1 MLYYAVA
8 GYKRGSAMEK
18 DERMEIMQARDYKVV
33 KGNEIIQK
41 ARYDLG
47 LAEIKTFSFIV
58 SKIKPTDQVF
68 TEYSFTINE
77 YCKVLGIE
85 TNNGKNIQT
94 VKKSLKALV
103 DKSFFL
109 TLENGTETTIS
120 WLNKIWIDKGSGKV
134 RVRLDDDLQKYVTGL
149 YKNYTQYE
157 LLCTLP
163 MRSSYS
169 IRIYELLKSY
179 AFTKKH
185 IFIVDELK
193 RMLGCE
199 HYERF
204 PDFRRKVL
212 EIAVKEINFYTDL
225 DVSWE
230 PITRGRKVIEILF
243 RIKQRDVSSRFANY
257 LNAQEAVDKENRQI
271 TLSDYLNDQQKE
283 KSKDDE

>member
-1 MLYYAVA
+1 
-8 GYKRGSAMEK
+8 MEK
-18 DERMEIMQARDYKVV
+18 DERLEIIQARDYKVV

-47 LAEIKTFSFIV
+47 LAEIKAFSFIV

-68 TEYSFTINE
+68 CEYTFTINE
-77 YCKVLGIE
+77 YCKVLGID

-109 TLENGTETTIS
+109 TLEDGTETTIS
-120 WLNKIWIDKGSGKV
+120 WLNKIWIDKGSGKI
-134 RVRLDDDLQKYVTGL
+134 RVRLDDDLQKFVTGL
-149 YKNYTQYE
+149 YTNYTQYE

-179 AFTKKH
+179 AFTKRHTFK
-185 IFIVDELK
+185 VDDLK

-204 PDFRRKVL
+204 PDFRRKVI
-212 EIAVKEINFYTDL
+212 EIAVKEINQFTDL
-225 DVSWE
+225 EVSWE
-230 PITRGRKVIEILF
+230 PITKSRKVVEIKF
-243 RIKQRDVSSRFANY
+243 KIKTRDMWARLETMSNS
-257 LNAQEAVDKENRQI
+257 QEAINKNNRQLTIADYLTDRILEDKE
-271 TLSDYLNDQQKE
+271 
-283 KSKDDE
+283 DE